1 MSCEKKLANLIADNF
16 ITYFK
21 TQVYH
26 FNIVGPDFPQYHGM
40 LFSEVYSYLYENH
53 DDLNEQLRQMGYL
66 VPTSLEIYL
75 SATVIKPNAVEKNSK
90 EMLSAIA
97 KDLNTLQM
105 SAQKLYEEAGLEGHG
120 GLETYIGDYIAGIS
134 KLKWKV
140 ESCLK

>member
-16 ITYFK
+16 VTYSK
-21 TQVYH
+21 VHIYH
-26 FNIVGPDFPQYHGM
+26 FNIVGPDFPQYHGQ
-40 LFSEVYSYLYENH
+40 LFSEVYSFLYDNH

-66 VPTSLEIYL
+66 VPTSLEAYL
-75 SATVIKPNAVEKNSK
+75 GSTVIKPNAQEKSAK

-97 KDLNTLQM
+97 KDLATLQV
-105 SAQKLYEEAGLEGHG
+105 SSQKLYEEAGLEGHG
-120 GLETYIGDYIAGIS
+120 GLETYIGDYLGGIS

>member
-21 TQVYH
+21 THVYH
-26 FNIVGPDFPQYHGM
+26 FNVVGPDFPQYHGQ
-40 LFSEVYSYLYENH
+40 LFAEVYDYLYENH
-53 DDLNEQLRQMGYL
+53 DDLNEQLRQLGYL
-66 VPTSLEIYL
+66 VPNDLKAYTA
-75 SATVIKPNAVEKNSK
+75 ATVIPTTAGEKAAIDMMRS
-90 EMLSAIA
+90 IA

-120 GLETYIGDYIAGIS
+120 ALETYIGDYMTGVS

-140 ESCLK
+140 ESSL